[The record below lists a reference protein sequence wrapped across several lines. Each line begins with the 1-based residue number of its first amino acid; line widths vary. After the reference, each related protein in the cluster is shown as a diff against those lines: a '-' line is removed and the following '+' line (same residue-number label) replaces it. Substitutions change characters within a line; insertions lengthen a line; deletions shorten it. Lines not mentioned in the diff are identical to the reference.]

1 MYNFDEKDCKKLAK
15 IGVSSLLD
23 LALILPKSFDDLSV
37 KNEPNEGDNTVE
49 IETKTLQSR
58 NFILNIA
65 AFCYTWNCDIKI
77 TIFNARAWH
86 FGAFK
91 KGKKFFIHGKS
102 NFNFGFWQFVNPK
115 IVTKIGEISP
125 HYKLDLKD
133 IRVQEILKKYI
144 NYDALIQEGLN
155 EAEANFIIQIHKN
168 SQNSVK
174 IIKNLDLNEKDRKIL
189 SFIEIFSYLKKLRA
203 KKLDFPCKNFELTD
217 ISAWISKL
225 PFKPTNDQQKAI
237 DDIKNDLSSPIASKR
252 VIMGDVGSGK
262 TLVILAAALMN
273 YPQISYL
280 MAPTSIL
287 AEKIFN
293 EAKRLLPDFMNTILV
308 KSGEKTLNLNGANLV
323 IGTHALLYHN
333 LAKSNLVMVDEQHR
347 FGSNQ
352 RDKIAEL
359 TKDGKYRA
367 NFLQFSAT
375 PIPRT
380 LSMIQ
385 SEYVSFSFLKQMPF
399 KKDIRTTII
408 QNNGFSELLR
418 HIKSEISNGRQVI
431 IVYPLVEESQTSI
444 YQSLDEGAPFWQKR
458 FENVMITHG
467 KDKDK
472 DKKLEIFRDSGSLLL
487 TTTVVEVGIS
497 LPRLSIIVIVGAEKM
512 GLASLHQLRG
522 RVGRNGGIGY
532 CYLYTKLESIPERL
546 KEFAATLDGFKVAE
560 IDLKNRQAG
569 DLLDGTIQ
577 HGETFNY
584 FDYDED
590 IALKAKERLKKFKIS
605 QNDEMKF

>member
-1 MYNFDEKDCKKLAK
+1 M
-15 IGVSSLLD
+15 GVSSLLD

-58 NFILNIA
+58 NFILNIT

-102 NFNFGFWQFVNPK
+102 NFNFGFWQFINPK

-133 IRVQEILKKYI
+133 ASVQEILKKYI

-155 EAEANFIIQIHKN
+155 EVEANFIIQIHKN

-203 KKLDFPCKNFELTD
+203 KKLDFPCKNFALTD

-287 AEKIFN
+287 AEQIFN

-444 YQSLDEGAPFWQKR
+444 YQSLDEGASFWQKR

>member
-1 MYNFDEKDCKKLAK
+1 M
-15 IGVSSLLD
+15 GVSSLLD

-37 KNEPNEGDNTVE
+37 KIEPNEGDNTVE

-58 NFILNIA
+58 NFILNII

-102 NFNFGFWQFVNPK
+102 NFNFGFWQFINPK

-133 IRVQEILKKYI
+133 ASVQEILKKYI

-155 EAEANFIIQIHKN
+155 EVEANFIIQIHKN

-203 KKLDFPCKNFELTD
+203 KKLDFPCKNFALTD

-287 AEKIFN
+287 AEQIFN

-444 YQSLDEGAPFWQKR
+444 YQSLDEGASFWQKR

-546 KEFAATLDGFKVAE
+546 KEFAVTLDGFKVAE

>member
-1 MYNFDEKDCKKLAK
+1 M
-15 IGVSSLLD
+15 GVSSLLD

-58 NFILNIA
+58 NFILNIT

-102 NFNFGFWQFVNPK
+102 NFNFGFWQFINPK

-133 IRVQEILKKYI
+133 ASVQEILKKYI

-155 EAEANFIIQIHKN
+155 EVEANFIIQIHKN

-203 KKLDFPCKNFELTD
+203 KKLDFPCKNFALTD

-287 AEKIFN
+287 AEQIFN

-444 YQSLDEGAPFWQKR
+444 YQSLDEGASFWQKR

-546 KEFAATLDGFKVAE
+546 KEFAVTLDGFKVAE

>member
-1 MYNFDEKDCKKLAK
+1 M
-15 IGVSSLLD
+15 GVSSLLD

-37 KNEPNEGDNTVE
+37 KIEPNEGDNTVE

-58 NFILNIA
+58 NFILNII

-133 IRVQEILKKYI
+133 ASVQEILKKYI

-155 EAEANFIIQIHKN
+155 EVEANFIIQIHKN

-203 KKLDFPCKNFELTD
+203 KKLDFPCKNFALTD

-287 AEKIFN
+287 AEQIFN

-444 YQSLDEGAPFWQKR
+444 YQSLDEGASFWQKR

>member
-1 MYNFDEKDCKKLAK
+1 M
-15 IGVSSLLD
+15 GVSSLLD

-58 NFILNIA
+58 NFILNIT

-102 NFNFGFWQFVNPK
+102 NFNFGFWQFINPK

-133 IRVQEILKKYI
+133 ASVQEILKKYI

-155 EAEANFIIQIHKN
+155 EVEANFIIQIHKN

-203 KKLDFPCKNFELTD
+203 KKLDFPCKNFALTD

-287 AEKIFN
+287 AEQIFN

-444 YQSLDEGAPFWQKR
+444 YQSLDEGTSFWQKR
-458 FENVMITHG
+458 FKNVMITHG